1 MLVHKTCFVKI
12 HQMNFPLI
20 VQSQSYKI
28 HTQCE
33 LDFPDI
39 YLHQTLHKNRLIF
52 GVLWTFTNTHKAT
65 NSNYF
70 VKNTFENTYAQKTCK
85 ITLIK

>member
-1 MLVHKTCFVKI
+1 MLVHKTCFVQL

-20 VQSQSYKI
+20 VQSRSSKI
-28 HTQCE
+28 HTHYYSN
-33 LDFPDI
+33 FPDI
-39 YLHQTLHKNRLIF
+39 YLHQTLHKIRLIF

-70 VKNTFENTYAQKTCK
+70 VKNTFENTYAKK
-85 ITLIK
+85 LAKSHL

>member
-1 MLVHKTCFVKI
+1 MLVHKTCFVQI
-12 HQMNFPLI
+12 HYMNFPLI

-52 GVLWTFTNTHKAT
+52 GALWTFTNTQNTQICRIWRKQNIFIRMHKVLAK
-65 NSNYF
+65 SH
-70 VKNTFENTYAQKTCK
+70 
-85 ITLIK
+85 I